1 MLKRY
6 YLTGKAAIELHSHG
20 DVSNPTDRSKT
31 DKTCRN
37 WWIQIVTNYGV
48 SVLVTIKFLFKK
60 KKKKKGINIPYKTML

>member
-20 DVSNPTDRSKT
+20 DVSNPTGRSKT

-48 SVLVTIKFLFKK
+48 SVRVTSEFLSNKK
-60 KKKKKGINIPYKTML
+60 KKKRHKHTL

>member
-6 YLTGKAAIELHSHG
+6 YLTGKAAIKLRSHG
-20 DVSNPTDRSKT
+20 NVSSPTDRSKT

-48 SVLVTIKFLFKK
+48 SVRVTSEFLSNK